1 VWRKRFIIVLDV
13 QYPPE
18 AKLLDIAKAGC
29 LPRLITCLCEDWE
42 KYGCE
47 NRDDSDDDE
56 ELNERESALYSFDVY
71 ERQKKTG

>member
-1 VWRKRFIIVLDV
+1 LDIEH
-13 QYPPE
+13 PSKT
-18 AKLLDIAKAGC
+18 KLLDIAKAGC
-29 LPRLITCLCEDWE
+29 LPRLLTCLCEDWE

-71 ERQKKTG
+71 ERQKAG